1 MRVCDEVSARLG
13 VLFAATFTSLTR
25 VTQTTY
31 AGVCFL
37 YCLFSFIFIADVN
50 NISRIQHY
58 ATHCGAYIN
67 MVISLLLSHTS
78 YMLIPGRSRHTHTH
92 SQVLY
97 NLCVCVS
104 VCAGWRRCAWLNTVS
119 IKRCA
124 RVFPCALTYTYTY
137 THVCVC
143 VRVRAAA
150 AAHTKREREFLHA
163 TAFLWATPP
172 TPPSQPPPLP
182 CERVLVHSVAGRQC
196 VLCFFRCRLS
206 TLQEQSP
213 EPTISHMRAGRQNAI
228 VLPHECPTHKHT
240 HLFIFMRRDRCSAA
254 AATCSSFTTHTR

>member
-1 MRVCDEVSARLG
+1 MLF
-13 VLFAATFTSLTR
+13 VLFVFVYIYRRREQHFTHPTLCHTLWRIYKYGHISSTLTYVIYVNTGPVAA
-25 VTQTTY
+25 
-31 AGVCFL
+31 
-37 YCLFSFIFIADVN
+37 
-50 NISRIQHY
+50 
-58 ATHCGAYIN
+58 
-67 MVISLLLSHTS
+67 
-78 YMLIPGRSRHTHTH
+78 HTHTLTGTL
-92 SQVLY
+92 QF
-97 NLCVCVS
+97 VC

-119 IKRCA
+119 IKRFA

-254 AATCSSFTTHTR
+254 AVTCSSFTAHTR